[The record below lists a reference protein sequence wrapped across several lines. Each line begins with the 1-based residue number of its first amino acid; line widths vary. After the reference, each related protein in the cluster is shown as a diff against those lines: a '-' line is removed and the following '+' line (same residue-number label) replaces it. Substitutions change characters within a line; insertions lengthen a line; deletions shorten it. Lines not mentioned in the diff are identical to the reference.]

1 LPNFAQPLN
10 IGGEWVAEGS
20 REFMVRK
27 ILFLLVIISG
37 CTCRSKQQGH
47 LERRQFNVKE
57 FISSIPSEER
67 FVLEHFFRC
76 LIQEDTTGYVLL
88 SGKPMSFYSYLRPK
102 ILVASRLTSEPLE
115 RLDLLFNGFD
125 DKDALF
131 HRGWE
136 IWKRYEHYFCG
147 ENIFFDVFEEDRD
160 LHSMKV
166 IVINKH
172 LILPLLEQY
181 FNKFSTQL
189 HGMA

>member
-1 LPNFAQPLN
+1 
-10 IGGEWVAEGS
+10 
-20 REFMVRK
+20 
-27 ILFLLVIISG
+27 
-37 CTCRSKQQGH
+37 
-47 LERRQFNVKE
+47 
-57 FISSIPSEER
+57 
-67 FVLEHFFRC
+67 
-76 LIQEDTTGYVLL
+76 
-88 SGKPMSFYSYLRPK
+88 MSFYSYLRPK